1 MQCRTPPHVAFVEWR
16 GLTTTLLVGALGV
29 ENQQN
34 GHLGTSLFPRNL
46 ILRVW
51 VTEKVYELKQ
61 CQLMNL
67 NVRFFIV
74 LPQFVLMS

>member
-1 MQCRTPPHVAFVEWR
+1 VLPAVFCSDYNELLYIKQCRAPPHVAFVEWR

-61 CQLMNL
+61 CQLMN
-67 NVRFFIV
+67 
-74 LPQFVLMS
+74 